1 MNHLLVQS
9 SRELSLEV
17 YTTMQ
22 LCQTI
27 NTPRALSVYLMLKYE
42 EYSQYLDLKIDP
54 CHYEDASVFRGDL
67 LVTKVMSKSPNLP
80 HISAGDRRK
89 EAVTTF
95 KRSEARCKEINDMFW
110 ATPDTQLPVWF
121 FSLQNFVAKLLD
133 PLTQESLDRILDLT
147 SHGPGSTTG
156 VRGVGSTVV
165 EKFQQHMH
173 LTTNLY
179 PFCRSIMGS
188 NWSDL
193 NDHPREIVKGSRF
206 TTVPKTAKTDR
217 GICVEPTL
225 NVYLQKGIGAYIR
238 ERLRRFGLDLDVQAE
253 KNRIAAKRAYRD
265 DLCTI
270 DLEAASDSISWV
282 MLQRVMPTDWCH
294 LLALSR
300 SPSTKI
306 EGNWVDLQKVS
317 SMGNGY
323 TFELESLLFL
333 GLCRSLV
340 PLDEWDDVHVFGDD
354 IIIPRKYVASLIEAL
369 NFLGFSVN
377 RAKSFLEGNFFESCG
392 TDWFKGVQVRPF
404 YLKGSVEN
412 IPYPVQ
418 IANKLRLFAS
428 QVYNGLFC
436 DSSYLPL
443 WKKLLKRCPP
453 QWRKCRVPKEL
464 GDVGIIASERELLVK
479 RQLNDDMKWEEGV
492 YIRTIM
498 TLPKKRVYRS
508 YGIVLNAL
516 ANVAVDEPTYG
527 RLPVRGLFGLQRS
540 RWTRI
545 ATWSSGLEWDLLK

>member
-238 ERLRRFGLDLDVQAE
+238 RRLRKFGCDLDVQADA
-253 KNRIAAKRAYRD
+253 NRQAAKEAYSRSLATL
-265 DLCTI
+265 DLS
-270 DLEAASDSISWV
+270 AASDSIAWF
-282 MLQRVMPTDWCH
+282 MLQRLIPSEWVH
-294 LLALSR
+294 LLDLAR
-300 SPSTKI
+300 SPCTKVNG
-306 EGNWVDLQKVS
+306 EWVRLEKVS
-317 SMGNGY
+317 SMGNGF
-323 TFELESLLFL
+323 TFELESMIFLLL
-333 GLCRSLV
+333 ARSIV
-340 PLDEWDDVHVFGDD
+340 PSDEWHDVQVFGDD
-354 IIIPRKYVASLIEAL
+354 IIVPRHYAGQVIDAL

-377 RAKSFLEGNFFESCG
+377 GSKSFLEGNFFESCG
-392 TDWFKGVQVRPF
+392 TDWFKGSPVRPF
-404 YLKGSVEN
+404 YLKGQNDE
-412 IPYPVQ
+412 IPYAVQ
-418 IANKLRLFAS
+418 IANKLRLWSS
-428 QVYNGLFC
+428 QTYSGLGC
-436 DSSYLPL
+436 DSSIKPL
-443 WKKLLKRCPP
+443 WLELLRHIPKA
-453 QWRKCRVPKEL
+453 WRDCRVPLHL
-464 GDVGIIASERELLVK
+464 GDCGILTSRDEVRHVRSIESLTGAK
-479 RQLNDDMKWEEGV
+479 FEEGY
-492 YIRTIM
+492 YIKTVS
-498 TLPKKRVYRS
+498 LKPKKREYR
-508 YGIVLNAL
+508 
-516 ANVAVDEPTYG
+516 TYG
-527 RLPVRGLFGLQRS
+527 VLLDAMTTIGVSDVATKGFRVLRGLFGKPRS
-540 RWTRI
+540 R
-545 ATWSSGLEWDLLK
+545 